1 MTEELHTKIVLRLK
15 GNRKLPNPFMGDN
28 AFLAKLLSIE
38 TLDDKRSHVVEAN
51 PLHYSFGDTIKPWK
65 PWLSYADNINCL
77 YLGEPRGQSKARPNK
92 ETGEANDRT

>member
-65 PWLSYADNINCL
+65 PWLSYTDNINCL